1 LEVGEKGAN
10 VAATL
15 PKIGGCLPFVVDDEG
30 TPVAFR
36 RRAGVGVGKWGK
48 KESPPKRICSL
59 GGLSWCGA

>member
-1 LEVGEKGAN
+1 MEDCADELFMSIELCSKCFGSGEKGAN

-36 RRAGVGVGKWGK
+36 QRAGGGGGKWG
-48 KESPPKRICSL
+48 
-59 GGLSWCGA
+59 